1 MKMIQ
6 RKYSEMVLF
15 LMVFLASVVLFFTFF
30 MVSHNG
36 QTEQTYEMTDHTLKN
51 SEQYESAPHQSNEES
66 VFAIT
71 LSE

>member
-1 MKMIQ
+1 MIQ

-30 MVSHNG
+30 IMISHNG

-51 SEQYESAPHQSNEES
+51 SEQYESAPHQSNEDS